1 MKKRKRI
8 SGILSAFMAMIL
20 LLAVLTPCSLGQGL
34 DLELVNYWTTKT
46 KISAGDEFSLTM
58 TIKNNAAEPLTEL
71 YLVIDSES
79 FFVKNQGSQ
88 IPISPSTLGAGG
100 QTTFTVN
107 LVYSGGSGQIPL
119 SFNYSLGDEEGE
131 VTHNI
136 GMVTETESESEP
148 STSEPETTSN
158 KAPVIKIADKTTQQV
173 AAGGEL
179 NKQLQIK
186 NMSSN
191 SAKGI
196 LISLSF
202 EDVTAPFT
210 FTAEQAFY
218 ITSLGSQSTRS
229 ITLNLKA
236 DNTAKAGTYPL
247 KVDYQFTN
255 ADGVSFTSSEVLY
268 IRVTTGNPP
277 PRLVFDPKGGQG
289 LKAGEPYNLVISV
302 LNRGGLKAKE
312 INIDLT
318 GLNNEG
324 IVLSQGGSRQ
334 YIDELAAGA
343 DRNITYQ
350 IQPGTKVKNGS
361 YPLTVKVS
369 FRDESGTEYSDT
381 QDVFVSVGNG
391 GINGAPKIIINRYD
405 SDPVIVKAGQNFIL
419 NLSFLNTH
427 GSKTVQNIKVVLNVT
442 EGSSETGSVFTPVN
456 ASNTFYIDQIGP
468 QQAAERSLQLYTIPD
483 ADPKTYS
490 IDATLEYEDDEGT
503 EFKTNELIGIPVKQV
518 NRLDIG
524 DIQIYGG
531 GFVGQPL
538 PVSCEFYNTGRV
550 TLRNLIVK
558 LQGDFEVDGAAAF
571 IGNLE
576 PGNMEY
582 YDGTII
588 PSQPGTL
595 TGTLIF
601 SFEDLAGE
609 LQTIEKEF
617 TVEVMESMPMEEF
630 PGKEMPGDMNGG
642 RGFKIWY
649 AIIPVVILAAAAF
662 FIIRRRKK
670 KKEEEMMLDD

>member
-8 SGILSAFMAMIL
+8 SGILSGFMALIL

-58 TIKNNAAEPLTEL
+58 TIKNNAAESLTEL

-88 IPISPSTLGAGG
+88 IPITPSTLEAGG

-136 GMVTETESESEP
+136 GMVTETESEP
-148 STSEPETTSN
+148 SASEPETTSN

-179 NKQLQIK
+179 NEKLQIK

-191 SAKGI
+191 SAKGV

-202 EDVTAPFT
+202 EEVAAPFT

-229 ITLNLKA
+229 IALNLKA

-255 ADGVSFTSSEVLY
+255 TNGDSFTSSEILY
-268 IRVTTGNPP
+268 IKVTTGNAP
-277 PRLVFDPKGGQG
+277 PRLVFDAQGGQG
-289 LKAGEPYNLVISV
+289 LKSGEPYSLVITV
-302 LNRGGLKAKE
+302 ANRGQINAKD

-324 IVLSQGGSRQ
+324 IVLSHGGSRQ
-334 YIDELAAGA
+334 YIDKLAAGA
-343 DRNITYQ
+343 ERNITYE
-350 IQPGTKVKNGS
+350 IEPGSKVNDGS
-361 YPLTVKVS
+361 YPLTIKVS
-369 FRDESGTEYSDT
+369 FKDESGADYSDT
-381 QDVFVSVGNG
+381 QDVFVSVGKG
-391 GINGAPKIIINRYD
+391 GSLNGAPKIIINRYE
-405 SDPVIVKAGQNFIL
+405 SDPVIVKAGQNFVLHI
-419 NLSFLNTH
+419 SFLNTH
-427 GSKTVQNIKVVLNVT
+427 GGKTVQNIKVVLNVT
-442 EGSSETGSVFTPVN
+442 ESSSETGSVFTPVN
-456 ASNTFYIDQIGP
+456 ASNTFYIDKIGP
-468 QQAAERSLQLYTIPD
+468 QQVAERSLEMYTIPD

-490 IDATLEYEDDEGT
+490 IDATLEYEDEDGT
-503 EFKTNELIGIPVKQV
+503 EFKTNELIGIPVKQITRMDV
-518 NRLDIG
+518 G
-524 DIQIYGG
+524 DIQIYGE

-558 LQGDFEVDGAAAF
+558 LQGDFDVDGAAAF

-576 PGNMEY
+576 PGSMEY

-588 PSQPGTL
+588 PSEPGTL
-595 TGTLIF
+595 TGKVIF
-601 SFEDLAGE
+601 SFEDLSGE

-617 TVEVMESMPMEEF
+617 TVQVMESMPMEQF
-630 PGKEMPGDMNGG
+630 PGKEMPGEMNAG